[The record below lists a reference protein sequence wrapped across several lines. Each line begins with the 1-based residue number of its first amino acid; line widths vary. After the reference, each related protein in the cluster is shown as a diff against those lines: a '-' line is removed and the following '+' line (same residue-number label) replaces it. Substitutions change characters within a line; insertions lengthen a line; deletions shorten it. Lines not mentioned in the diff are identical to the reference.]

1 MFGYILLV
9 CVYIIG
15 DDCSAGVGRT
25 GTFLAVDY
33 LLNQAA
39 ADGSISV
46 AACVENLRKQRTAM
60 VQSVVRIS
68 DPIKG
73 IDIESLFKVVLRA
86 KKILFNLHQND
97 LMLLIIT

>member
-1 MFGYILLV
+1 MIKAWLYSFDV
-9 CVYIIG
+9 SC

-33 LLNQAA
+33 LLKQAA
-39 ADGSISV
+39 EDGSISV

-60 VQSVVRIS
+60 IQSVVRIS

-73 IDIESLFKVVLRA
+73 TEIEEPKSLFHGCPESQK
-86 KKILFNLHQND
+86 
-97 LMLLIIT
+97 

>member
-1 MFGYILLV
+1 M
-9 CVYIIG
+9 IG

-33 LLNQAA
+33 LLKQAA

-60 VQSVVRIS
+60 VQSVVRTS
-68 DPIKG
+68 DKTKCTE
-73 IDIESLFKVVLRA
+73 IEESKSRFKAVRRD
-86 KKILFNLHQND
+86 KKI
-97 LMLLIIT
+97 